1 MNVANFAPR
10 QDRPS
15 PGTVW
20 AQVAY
25 DKYLDL
31 HPAYRPAQGD
41 LLIYLTGRFPVN
53 FTAIPLCIF
62 NPDKDSESLLLGA
75 FNPETKQAQ
84 TGEVNRNT
92 TRHPTYGVFK
102 PT

>member
-1 MNVANFAPR
+1 MNAGNSAPK

-15 PGTVW
+15 PSAIW

-25 DKYLDL
+25 DKYLDS

-41 LLIYLTGRFPVN
+41 LLIYLTGRFPED

-62 NPDKDSESLLLGA
+62 NPDKGSDLVLLGA

-84 TGEVNRNT
+84 TGEVSWEI
-92 TRHPTYGVFK
+92 TRHPKYGVFK